1 MKILKNEK
9 LSDKIVEKIIM
20 MIENKEIEAGKKI
33 PGEIAL
39 SKEFG
44 VSRGILREAFNTLE
58 SKGYITRKNG
68 DGTYINEKV
77 KTTEMIYKALK
88 NAEYIE
94 LFEAREAIEQK
105 MIELIIEK
113 SSDQEILEL
122 EEEVKLEKIQ
132 KSRNTNFHLKLAELS
147 KNKIFYNFIL
157 VYYDLIAEIGEK
169 TYHKE
174 GRCSEV
180 SNEHDDIVR
189 LIKNRDKEGA
199 KKLICSHF
207 ESVKNIIREE
217 LE

>member
-1 MKILKNEK
+1 MKILKSEK
-9 LSDKIVEKIIM
+9 LSDKVVERIIK
-20 MIENKEIEAGKKI
+20 MIENKEIEAGKKM

-44 VSRGILREAFNTLE
+44 VSRGILREAFNILE

-77 KTTEMIYKALK
+77 KTAEMIYKALK
-88 NAEYIE
+88 DAEYIE
-94 LFEAREAIEQK
+94 LIEAREAIEQK

-122 EEEVKLEKIQ
+122 EEEVKLEIIE
-132 KSRNTNFHLKLAELS
+132 KSKNTNFHLKLAELS
-147 KNKIFYNFIL
+147 KNSIFYNFIQ

-174 GRCSEV
+174 GRCREV
-180 SNEHDDIVR
+180 SNEHLEIVK
-189 LIKNRDKEGA
+189 LIKIRDKEGA

-207 ESVKNIIREE
+207 ELVKKLIKEG